1 VTQHA
6 RPASWGQAMVLRIKK
21 HIVWAIVMC
30 LPGHFFLPGAL
41 AQEDTT
47 DGAALYEKLCASC
60 HGKTGDGRGRASR
73 YVFPKPRDLRH
84 DPFRLVSTLSR
95 NPSRNDIYRVL
106 EKGIPGSSMQSWET
120 LGDKKLELLVQR
132 VMQLRTDG
140 AVERIVKELQEEGEI
155 SEEESNRV
163 IDEYVNRVTRA
174 GESWDGVGS
183 VTLSDDLIDRG
194 GQVYIRQQCNS
205 CHGLDGRG
213 SPGMDLVD
221 LRGDATW
228 ATDLVR
234 GRLHGGSGASDV
246 ARRIFLGMP
255 GSAMPS
261 SGTLGGDEL
270 ASLVAYCL
278 SLSAEPKDDLT
289 NHQRRERAIGR
300 IQGQKDRKSP

>member
-1 VTQHA
+1 
-6 RPASWGQAMVLRIKK
+6 MVLRIEK

-132 VMQLRTDG
+132 VIQLRTDG
-140 AVERIVKELQEEGEI
+140 AVERIVKELQEEGEL

-174 GESWDGVGS
+174 GESWDGLGT
-183 VTLSDDLIDRG
+183 VTLSDELIGRG
-194 GQVYIRQQCNS
+194 SKVYIRQQCGS
-205 CHGLDGRG
+205 CHGVEGRG

-221 LRGDATW
+221 LGGDATW

-234 GRLHGGSGASDV
+234 GRLHGGTGAKDI

-261 SGTLGGDEL
+261 SGTLGRDDL

-278 SLSAEPKDDLT
+278 SISAQPKDDLT

-300 IQGQKDRKSP
+300 IQGQKVRKSP